1 MIVRDRMQSSLHSQ
15 KDAVTAYSFIVFE
28 DQVFDTH
35 YLTKPFRKKLIHK
48 LKKSPFNKKKQ
59 NPLPPL
65 VELELN
71 SRQMKKLVSWL
82 KHHQKDLPSQKGV
95 LSKRIDYI
103 LFCLETSIR
112 KTEEA
117 WENKN
122 DYLIRY
128 SITTLNC
135 IDEHYAHPNLA
146 KVRQNNPHKYIAPNA
161 TTNFE
166 KFDNPQIVLW

>member
-1 MIVRDRMQSSLHSQ
+1 MQRSLHSQ
-15 KDAVTAYSFIVFE
+15 KAAVTAYSFIVFE

-35 YLTKPFRKKLIHK
+35 YLTKPFREKLIHK

-135 IDEHYAHPNLA
+135 IENNFKGNLRQ
-146 KVRQNNPHKYIAPNA
+146 KRQNNRGKCCPS
-161 TTNFE
+161 
-166 KFDNPQIVLW
+166 L